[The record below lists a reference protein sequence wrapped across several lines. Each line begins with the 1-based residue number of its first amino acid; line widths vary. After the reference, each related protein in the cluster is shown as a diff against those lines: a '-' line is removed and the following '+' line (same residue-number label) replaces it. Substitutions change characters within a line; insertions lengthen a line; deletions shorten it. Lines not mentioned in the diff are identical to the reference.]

1 MKVVNLCVSLLV
13 LSFIV
18 ACQPKTTS
26 SDQLADEVYQ
36 VDSLLFLQ
44 DSLIGDTVELEGFCI
59 DVCGHGGSHITLMG
73 SDTTQIVNVEAGSQI
88 GSFSNDLRNNNVR
101 VKVVINEQRVDEAF
115 LSDWEHRLDESLKT
129 PQGNPEAVAN
139 VETANCMK
147 FRAAI
152 AERTEKENKNY
163 YSQYHI
169 VASEYAVQ

>member
-1 MKVVNLCVSLLV
+1 MKVVKLCVSLFV
-13 LSFIV
+13 VSFIV
-18 ACQPKTTS
+18 ECHPKTTS

-101 VKVVINEQRVDEAF
+101 VKVVINEQIVYEAF
-115 LSDWEHRLDESLKT
+115 LSDWEHRVDESWKT
-129 PQGNPEAVAN
+129 PQGNPEAVAMLKQQIA
-139 VETANCMK
+139 EI
-147 FRAAI
+147 RAAI

-169 VASEYAVQ
+169 VASEYALQ

>member
-13 LSFIV
+13 LSFVV
-18 ACQPKTTS
+18 ACQPKTTT
-26 SDQLADEVYQ
+26 SDQIADEVSQ
-36 VDSLLFLQ
+36 VDSLLVLQ
-44 DSLIGDTVELEGFCI
+44 DSLIGDTVEVEGFCVDI
-59 DVCGHGGSHITLMG
+59 CGHGGSHITLMG
-73 SDTTQIVNVEAGSQI
+73 SDTTQIVNVEAGPQI

-129 PQGNPEAVAN
+129 PQGNPEAVAMLKQQIA
-139 VETANCMK
+139 EI
-147 FRAAI
+147 RAAI
-152 AERTEKENKNY
+152 AERAEKENKNY

>member
-73 SDTTQIVNVEAGSQI
+73 SEYDSDCQCRG
-88 GSFSNDLRNNNVR
+88 R
-101 VKVVINEQRVDEAF
+101 VSDRFVQQR
-115 LSDWEHRLDESLKT
+115 
-129 PQGNPEAVAN
+129 PE
-139 VETANCMK
+139 K
-147 FRAAI
+147 
-152 AERTEKENKNY
+152 
-163 YSQYHI
+163 
-169 VASEYAVQ
+169 

>member
-59 DVCGHGGSHITLMG
+59 DVCGHGGSHITLMEAIRLRLSMSRPG
-73 SDTTQIVNVEAGSQI
+73 LRSVRSATT
-88 GSFSNDLRNNNVR
+88 
-101 VKVVINEQRVDEAF
+101 
-115 LSDWEHRLDESLKT
+115 
-129 PQGNPEAVAN
+129 
-139 VETANCMK
+139 
-147 FRAAI
+147 
-152 AERTEKENKNY
+152 
-163 YSQYHI
+163 
-169 VASEYAVQ
+169 